1 MAVQLF
7 KNNVTTTL
15 NGDLTNVA
23 TSIVVTDGSV
33 FGTVASPNYMMLT
46 LFSGSPEN
54 KWEIVKVTGIT
65 ANTLTVT
72 RAQDGT
78 AGVSWS
84 SGDRIGCRMNA
95 GSIYAYGGAPTFTDL
110 TVTNAIAGSVTGNAA
125 TVTNATFTT
134 TLTNQGGAGV
144 LAWPVGGATLT
155 IPTDGG
161 TLGTGAWATIASYA
175 TLATPVFTTNITTPL
190 IIGGS
195 STTQTLTYKTTTGVG
210 TTGADHIFQVGNN
223 GATEAMR
230 ILNSGNVGI
239 GTTAPAFALSV
250 QRNDALS
257 TNVAKFYNPNDN
269 WAAASLI
276 TTSTWATDTQ
286 QAQFGFVSQATS
298 ANGVRGGFVVK
309 TTTTGAGGLV
319 ERFRINTDGNVGIG
333 TTAPVSIAEIQDGL
347 TTVGAVLTLSSKETS
362 TVVNDVLGQINF
374 RAALDAAGG
383 DAVLTGA
390 SIAAIAEG
398 TFSATNNA
406 TTLTFQTGASE
417 VATTKMTISSAG
429 LVTIGTATQATVSA
443 AGVLTVAN
451 TTASTTTATGAL
463 TVAGGIGVAGQ
474 VTSTTLGVGIG
485 AMDSSILAY
494 VYSAATAGP
503 IVRFETQG
511 AYTGIS
517 AGQLELRAR
526 NAGYGAGVR
535 FTSKETG
542 TNTYLIQAAIEAE
555 GSVSWNSVANASSF
569 LRFST
574 IAAGTLAERV
584 RISSVGDTTFYST
597 TASTTTTTGCAT
609 FAGGIGV
616 AGAITTTNI
625 TCTNAIAGSVT
636 GNAATVTNATFT
648 TAFTNQ
654 GGAGVL
660 AWPGAGATLTIPT
673 GGGTLGTAAFTAAT
687 AYLAAAGTA
696 AKATVLETTRAINGV
711 NFDGSAAITTPVN
724 NANDTTNADY
734 FVLFTSLAG
743 GNYAALSNAGIKFHP
758 STGILTCTGFAGP
771 LTGNVTGNTDTVT
784 TNANLSGHVTSVGN
798 ATSLGSFTLAQ
809 LNTAVSDAD
818 VAPIASPTF
827 TGTVTIPT
835 GASITTPTITKP
847 VMNAT
852 NPTAQTYT
860 PAGAGTATLDCSL
873 ANQHDITMPAG
884 NITIA
889 LSNITLNQCIMVS
902 ITQDGTGS
910 RTVTWFSTI
919 RWAGGSAPTL
929 TTTASKRDVV
939 GFRRTGT
946 NTYDGFVIGQNI

>member
-23 TSIVVTDGSV
+23 TSIVVTDASV
-33 FGTVASPNYMMLT
+33 FGAVASPNYMMLT
-46 LFSGSPEN
+46 LFSGSPES
-54 KWEIVKVTGIT
+54 KWEIVKVTNIT
-65 ANTLTVT
+65 SNTLTVE

-78 AGVSWS
+78 TGVAWS
-84 SGDRIGCRMNA
+84 SGDRIGSRLNA
-95 GSIYAYGGAPTFTDL
+95 GSIYGYGGSPTFTDL

-269 WAAASLI
+269 WAATSLI
-276 TTSTWATDTQ
+276 TTSTWAADTQ
-286 QAQFGFVSQATS
+286 QAQFGFVSQTS
-298 ANGVRGGFVVK
+298 GNGVRGGFVVK

-333 TTAPVSIAEIQDGL
+333 TTTPVSIAEIQGGL

-390 SIAAIAEG
+390 SIVAIAEG

-451 TTASTTTATGAL
+451 TTASTT
-463 TVAGGIGVAGQ
+463 
-474 VTSTTLGVGIG
+474 S
-485 AMDSSILAY
+485 
-494 VYSAATAGP
+494 
-503 IVRFETQG
+503 
-511 AYTGIS
+511 
-517 AGQLELRAR
+517 
-526 NAGYGAGVR
+526 
-535 FTSKETG
+535 
-542 TNTYLIQAAIEAE
+542 
-555 GSVSWNSVANASSF
+555 
-569 LRFST
+569 
-574 IAAGTLAERV
+574 
-584 RISSVGDTTFYST
+584 
-597 TASTTTTTGCAT
+597 TTGCAT

-616 AGAITTTNI
+616 VGAITTTNL

-660 AWPGAGATLTIPT
+660 AWPGAGATLTVPT

-724 NANDTTNADY
+724 NANDATNADY

-847 VMNAT
+847 AMNAT

-860 PAGAGTATLDCSL
+860 PADAGTATLDCSL